1 MPKNDA
7 TTEQFVDYA
16 LLMRDLE
23 SFGYAHRGDL
33 RSFGGPWIMSAP
45 DGRVVKEKDFQ
56 AEVDMLLE
64 KMEKEMEKKLIT
76 KPVEDRQENR

>member
-7 TTEQFVDYA
+7 TTEQFVDYTQ
-16 LLMRDLE
+16 LMKDLA

-45 DGRVVKEKDFQ
+45 DGRVVREKDFQ

-64 KMEKEMEKKLIT
+64 KMEKESIT
-76 KPVEDRQENR
+76 EPVEDRQKR